1 MDFRL
6 FPCIAAL
13 LVLLLS
19 LNAMGA
25 GETYNTHVTPNP
37 GAGKFRLQ
45 HDPDKPVLGFY
56 GGIGLW
62 KLSDG
67 RWTGYGATS
76 KEQVD
81 YLIKRCKENG
91 MNRIYASLQEEQYPS
106 KYSPSPA
113 PGTEDYIAYCIQR
126 AHANGIEFYAD
137 MSTFGYIHAKNEE
150 FAKAHPE
157 AFTRSN
163 NGEPDT
169 HMFSAAWPLV
179 RQYKRALLMEYVQ
192 NYPIDGL
199 QLDFIRYPYYSL
211 DLRVGYCRHGYDQP
225 SLEKFRKEYGYDQNY
240 IPAPNDP
247 RWLKVRSDTVTQFIR
262 ELKQDLKEA
271 GVKLPIGVY
280 NSGTY
285 GRMDSYHDVLQD
297 WQEWE
302 AEGLVDQ
309 HSPMF
314 LMTAGMGNLAY
325 TVQSLMEVKRPTT
338 ELLGPIFL
346 AEGFNTDQGDVP
358 TADMVRDAARRM
370 IKLGCNS
377 LWFCRASEIE
387 QYNLWPV
394 VKEIS
399 QWSISEIR
407 NEKFDPFYEN
417 LLDGGA
423 IRPGVETQL
432 STDKGVEL
440 TQAVVFRP
448 IRHLSVDSL
457 GIKMKLDLSGA
468 KSQGMPGLRMKLKY
482 KNGMEEM
489 VAYRPIE
496 PTQGQTELS
505 WTVQVKTDFNSILL
519 TEADLMVELPK
530 GVGHVKI
537 MEAEMIRD
545 PLLRRP

>member
-1 MDFRL
+1 MKLIINFFL
-6 FPCIAAL
+6 MGL
-13 LVLLLS
+13 LVCT
-19 LNAMGA
+19 AWA
-25 GETYNTHVTPNP
+25 DETYQTQVTPNP

-91 MNRIYASLQEEQYPS
+91 MNRIYASIQEEQYSS

-113 PGTEDYIAYCIQR
+113 AGSTDYIAYCIQR
-126 AHANGIEFYAD
+126 AHEEGIEFYAD
-137 MSTFGYIHAKNEE
+137 MPTFAFVHAKNGE
-150 FAKAHPE
+150 FAKSHPDL
-157 AFTRSN
+157 FTRNQS
-163 NGEPDT
+163 GAMDT

-179 RQYKRALLMEYVQ
+179 RQYKRALLMEFVQ
-192 NYPIDGL
+192 NYAIDGL
-199 QLDFIRYPYYSL
+199 QLDFIRYPYYTL
-211 DLRVGYCRHGYDQP
+211 DLREGYCKHGYDQP
-225 SLEKFRKEYGYDQNY
+225 SLDKFRKQFGYDANY
-240 IPAPNDP
+240 VPKVDDP

-262 ELKQDLKEA
+262 ELKQDLKQA
-271 GVKLPIGVY
+271 GVELPIGVY

-285 GRMDSYHDVLQD
+285 GREDSYHDVLQD
-297 WQEWE
+297 WQQWE
-302 AEGLVDQ
+302 TEGLISQ

-325 TVQSLMEVKRPTT
+325 SVQSLMKVKRPTT

-346 AEGFNTDQGDVP
+346 AEGFLTKQGDVP

-387 QYNLWPV
+387 EYNLWPV

-399 QWSISEIR
+399 QWSIKEIR
-407 NEKFDPFYEN
+407 GEKFDPFYEN
-417 LLDGGA
+417 LLAGGA
-423 IRPGVETQL
+423 IKPGIEAQL
-432 STDKGVEL
+432 SADKEVEL
-440 TQAVVFRP
+440 TQVVKFRP
-448 IRHLSVDSL
+448 IRHVSVDSL
-457 GIKMKLDLSGA
+457 GVRVKVDLAGA
-468 KSQGMPGLRMKLKY
+468 KVQGPAGLRLKLRY
-482 KNGMEEM
+482 KNGMEET
-489 VAYRPIE
+489 VTYRPGASAQSHE
-496 PTQGQTELS
+496 ELV
-505 WTVQVKTDFNSILL
+505 WTVPVKTDFNTILL
-519 TEADLMVELPK
+519 TEAELTVELPK
-530 GVGHVKI
+530 GEGKAAVVG
-537 MEAEMIRD
+537 AEMIRD